1 MTYTGPIW
9 EGVYQNFS
17 DVPVQGPGFDGETWI
32 ENSLKRIHAL
42 REESIQN
49 APLPPVS
56 NYREAL
62 LPLLAGLVYGEQRS
76 ARILD
81 FGGGIGFTYF
91 QTVYG
96 MPKHDGLEFHIVERE
111 ATCQAGTKFF
121 GDSEKG
127 LFFHSELPAAR
138 SMFDIV
144 HSSSALQYI
153 DDWKSMVSRLCSLSS
168 RYFLLVDLF
177 AGTIP
182 TFVTAQNYYGS
193 KIAARFINIDELISL
208 VNLCG
213 FDLIFNS
220 MYQPTI
226 FGVQQNLPMQNFE
239 EPNRLKQACNL
250 LFLRRDETMES

>member
-49 APLPPVS
+49 APLPPIS

-62 LPLLAGLVYGEQRS
+62 LPLLAGMVYGERRS

-111 ATCQAGTKFF
+111 VTCQAGTKFF

-127 LFFHSELPAAR
+127 LFFHSELSSVQP
-138 SMFDIV
+138 SFDIV

-153 DDWKSMVSRLCSLSS
+153 DDWKQILSS
-168 RYFLLVDLF
+168 LCALSSQYLLLADVL
-177 AGTIP
+177 AGNIP
-182 TFVTAQNYYGS
+182 TFVTVQNYYGS
-193 KIAARFINIDELISL
+193 RIASRFLNISELLST
-208 VNLCG
+208 VNTLG
-213 FDLIFNS
+213 YQLIYSSKFA
-220 MYQPTI
+220 PAI
-226 FGVQQNLPMQNFE
+226 LGVEQDLPMQNFPDE
-239 EPNRLKQACNL
+239 YRLKQACNL
-250 LFLRRDETMES
+250 LFKRVEHE